1 MDFNMKKKLL
11 VIVGPTASG
20 KTSLSVEVAKH
31 YNGEVISA
39 DSMQIYRGM
48 QIATAKPTYEEMDG
62 IKHHLIDFLDLS
74 ESYSVGKYVEDA
86 KRAVDIVLSKGKI
99 PIICGGTGLYVD
111 SLLNGINFTE
121 NSADPKIRAELNKLA
136 DEKGT
141 DYLLDILSE
150 FDLDSAKRLKEQ
162 KNLKRIIRAIEFYKT
177 TGITIT
183 KQNEKSRIKA
193 SEYDCLIFG
202 LTAKDRQY
210 IYNRINKRVDN
221 MIENGLL
228 EEAKTILNSNLSET
242 SSKAIGYK
250 QLELYFKNEMPLE
263 ECIEKLKTETRHYAK
278 RQLTWFRRNKD
289 INWIN
294 IDELKTT
301 GEQLKFVKDVVKNR
315 GFLNG

>member
-1 MDFNMKKKLL
+1 MKKKLL

-20 KTSLSVEVAKH
+20 KTSLSVETAKH

-48 QIATAKPTYEEMDG
+48 QIATAKPTYEEMNG
-62 IKHHLIDFLDLS
+62 IKHYLIDFLDLN
-74 ESYSVGKYVEDA
+74 ESYSVGRYVEDA

-136 DEKGT
+136 DEKGI

-150 FDLDSAKRLKEQ
+150 FDLDSAKRLREE

-177 TGITIT
+177 TGMTIT
-183 KQNEKSRIKA
+183 EQNEKSRIKA

-228 EEAKTILNSNLSET
+228 EEAKAILNSNLSET

-250 QLELYFKNEMPLE
+250 QLELYFKNEMTLE

-301 GEQLKFVKDVVKNR
+301 EEQLKFVKNVVKNR

>member
-1 MDFNMKKKLL
+1 MKKKLL

-202 LTAKDRQY
+202 LTAKDRQF

>member
-1 MDFNMKKKLL
+1 MKKKLL

>member
-1 MDFNMKKKLL
+1 MKKKLL

-20 KTSLSVEVAKH
+20 KTSLSVEAAKH

-62 IKHHLIDFLDLS
+62 IKHYLIDFLDLS
-74 ESYSVGKYVEDA
+74 ESYSVGRYVDDA
-86 KRAVDIVLSKGKI
+86 KRAVEVVLNKGKI

-177 TGITIT
+177 TGMTIT
-183 KQNEKSRIKA
+183 EQNEKSRIKA

-202 LTAKDRQY
+202 LTAKDRQF

-228 EEAKTILNSNLSET
+228 EEAKAILNSNLSET

-250 QLELYFKNEMPLE
+250 QLELYFKNEMTLE

-278 RQLTWFRRNKD
+278 RQLTWFRRNEN

-301 GEQLKFVKDVVKNR
+301 EEQLKFVKDVVKNR

>member
-1 MDFNMKKKLL
+1 MKKKLL

-62 IKHHLIDFLDLS
+62 IKHYLIDFLDLN
-74 ESYSVGKYVEDA
+74 ESYSVGRYVEDA
-86 KRAVDIVLSKGKI
+86 KRAVEVVLNKGKI

-183 KQNEKSRIKA
+183 EQNEKSRIKA

-278 RQLTWFRRNKD
+278 RQLTWFRRNEN

-301 GEQLKFVKDVVKNR
+301 EEQLKFVKNVVKNR